1 VSDEQD
7 PPGAQ
12 VARVDRIGTVNG
24 TLLHV
29 MVGGMPASFESRSLP
44 PAALATPHDEY
55 LLQALPTGWSLEVAE
70 VAPWFGQPGGATQLF
85 VLDGSGRKVRIADLL
100 RLGVLA

>member
-7 PPGAQ
+7 PPGPQ
-12 VARVDRIGTVNG
+12 VAPVDRIGTVNG

-29 MVGGMPASFESRSLP
+29 MVDGVPASFESRSLP
-44 PAALATPHDEY
+44 PSALATPHVEY
-55 LLQALPTGWSLEVAE
+55 LLHALPAGWSLEVGE

-85 VLDGSGRKVRIADLL
+85 VLDGSGRKVRVADLV